1 MYWKFKKN
9 FISASLI
16 VLIMHF
22 SCLSAQED
30 QQLEIELLAL
40 LPGQEE
46 MSNWYKVSDPQFFNP
61 DNLFEYIDGAADLYI
76 LYGFRKLITTDY
88 KVGTDSSSVNIE
100 TYCMRSPAHAF
111 GIYAAERSR
120 DEKPVAIG
128 VEGYKGP
135 NVLNFYKGPYYVKI
149 MSFIVSEDLMVSLE
163 NMGKLISDKI
173 QGEFKRPEIFHFFP
187 AEYKIEH
194 SERYI
199 PNSFLG
205 QSYLQ
210 NGYRCDYEN
219 DHDSYQVFLIPVES
233 DTVAQSVL
241 KKYQLFLTSQDYK
254 ILLQDNDKAMIAEKD
269 SFILTFAFRSYFGGI
284 FNIKNLEQG
293 QRAVEMMKNNLS
305 NREIEFN

>member
-1 MYWKFKKN
+1 MYWKFQKN
-9 FISASLI
+9 FITTSLI
-16 VLIMHF
+16 VLMMHF
-22 SCLSAQED
+22 SCLSAQGNR
-30 QQLEIELLAL
+30 QLETDLFAL

-46 MSNWYKVSDPQFFNP
+46 MSNWHKVSESHFFNP

-88 KVGTDSSSVNIE
+88 TVGTDSSAVNIE
-100 TYCMRSPAHAF
+100 IYCMKSTAYAF

-120 DEKPVAIG
+120 EEIPVTIG

-149 MSFIVSEDLMVSLE
+149 MSFIISEDLMASLE
-163 NMGKLISDKI
+163 KMGKLISDKI
-173 QGEFKRPEIFHFFP
+173 QGEFKRPDIFRFFP

-194 SERYI
+194 TKRYI
-199 PNSFLG
+199 PSSFLG

-219 DHDSYQVFLIPVES
+219 DHDSYQVFLIPMES
-233 DTVAQSVL
+233 DTAAKTVL

-254 ILLQDNDKAMIAEKD
+254 ILPKDNDMDMISEKEN
-269 SFILTFAFRSYFGGI
+269 FILTFAYRSYFGGVL
-284 FNIKNLEQG
+284 NIKSLEQG
-293 QRAVEMMKNNLS
+293 LRAIETMKKNLL
-305 NREIEFN
+305 NR